1 MRSKCATNVPQ
12 SSQHKP
18 VSGGTAR
25 SGKVVFMWES
35 LIGRG
40 AKNAF
45 ESLSRSFKG
54 GITTALDGGCV
65 GCATCAPQSFGGF
78 A

>member
-12 SSQHKP
+12 SSQHTP
-18 VSGGTAR
+18 VSGEPVR
-25 SGKVVFMWES
+25 NGKVVFMWES
-35 LIGRG
+35 LSWRG
-40 AKNAF
+40 AENAF

-54 GITTALDGGCV
+54 GITTGLDGGCV